1 MAVCVLGYA
10 AGQWLH
16 ASGFLAT
23 YLAALILGNS
33 NLPHRGGV
41 LSFAEGTGWL
51 AQIGLFVLLGLYAS
65 PGALGGALLPALV
78 SGLVLVLLARPLSVV
93 VSMLP
98 FRPPWR
104 EQAFLSWAGLRGAV
118 PIVLAM
124 IPLTRAPD
132 SAQARLLV
140 DVVLVLVVLLTLLQG
155 TTLPWV
161 ARLLRVSRA
170 GEATEIEVDSA
181 PLDELDAD
189 LLQVRVPV
197 GSRLHGV
204 YLRELRLPRG
214 ATVSLVVR
222 GGDGF
227 TPQPDTRLQERDQ
240 LLVVTT
246 ASARV
251 RAEQRI
257 RAVDRAGRL
266 ARWRGESGR
275 S

>member
-1 MAVCVLGYA
+1 
-10 AGQWLH
+10 
-16 ASGFLAT
+16 
-23 YLAALILGNS
+23 
-33 NLPHRGGV
+33 
-41 LSFAEGTGWL
+41 
-51 AQIGLFVLLGLYAS
+51 
-65 PGALGGALLPALV
+65 
-78 SGLVLVLLARPLSVV
+78 VV
-93 VSMLP
+93 
-98 FRPPWR
+98 F
-104 EQAFLSWAGLRGAV
+104 
-118 PIVLAM
+118 
-124 IPLTRAPD
+124 
-132 SAQARLLV
+132 
-140 DVVLVLVVLLTLLQG
+140 VLVVLLTLLQG

>member
-1 MAVCVLGYA
+1 
-10 AGQWLH
+10 
-16 ASGFLAT
+16 
-23 YLAALILGNS
+23 
-33 NLPHRGGV
+33 V

-78 SGLVLVLLARPLSVV
+78 SGLVLVLLARPVSVA

-124 IPLTRAPD
+124 IPLTRAPE

-140 DVVLVLVVLLTLLQG
+140 DVVFVLVVLLTLLQG

-161 ARLLRVSRA
+161 ARVLRVSRA

-189 LLQVRVPV
+189 LLQDAGFVVATHHRYFPRLRLELEQGLGWKADVEAALERLLESAQLQQPV
-197 GSRLHGV
+197 GA
-204 YLRELRLPRG
+204 G
-214 ATVSLVVR
+214 ASPCL
-222 GGDGF
+222 
-227 TPQPDTRLQERDQ
+227 
-240 LLVVTT
+240 
-246 ASARV
+246 
-251 RAEQRI
+251 
-257 RAVDRAGRL
+257 
-266 ARWRGESGR
+266 
-275 S
+275 